1 MKKQLLILTLAAL
14 LLAGCGATSAVEST
28 VPAQSESAA
37 AAETLDTAEATP
49 GGCPAGWCVYR
60 RVQDRQQHVP
70 R

>member
-14 LLAGCGATSAVEST
+14 LLAGCGATSAAGST
-28 VPAQSESAA
+28 VPAQSN
-37 AAETLDTAEATP
+37 T